1 MEEFEKVE
9 KLVTIVVV
17 ERASLEVK
25 ASSPSVIGK
34 SRGFFSSR

>member
-17 ERASLEVK
+17 EWASLEVK
-25 ASSPSVIGK
+25 AGSPSVIGE
-34 SRGFFSSR
+34 S